1 MILKYAFLALSIC
14 ASFTSLA
21 SENKDIE
28 VIQVSADKLKAH
40 QLSPKD
46 AKISGPFG
54 DDLSLS
60 DIARAITPIS
70 SDMIEQLN
78 ITTLQDILAVTPNSY
93 AASGFGAPSLPT
105 LRGQLGELY
114 QDGVRR
120 QAGNNGFGIPI
131 SFNAIEQIDV
141 VKGAPPV
148 LLGTSQRNGGFVNL
162 HSKTA
167 NTETSQGKATISAGR
182 WDHYSA
188 QLDYSA
194 PIVQGESGF
203 RVSAEHI
210 DNDSF
215 YDYAG
220 FQSDSLFAAV
230 RFLPDD
236 KTSWDLNFE
245 LYHVEFTDNAGINRP
260 TQALIDNGLYITG
273 QGVQPNGSTIPGA
286 GAIVSPTGQVML
298 PRNQVLTDP
307 DNINDATTYLFHS
320 VYKRQLNNQL
330 SLKNI
335 TYFQHLEREEIAQN
349 SFVEIIDGADT
360 VQNRTELNYQW
371 ADNQN
376 TLFALDMRYN
386 KVKGFSQFTTEA
398 DSPIDLTGP
407 IENRRIPLTA
417 EQQARL
423 VELRPGVFVSPGGQ
437 YDINNDGN
445 GDFSLSDT
453 TNSTSVQTGIAIQH
467 DSQWTNLLRTSVG
480 YRIDYYDVK
489 ASDPIAPQGQIAAS
503 DNIYETLHS
512 GQASINYKLTPALTS
527 YMAGS
532 YNQATSNSMAGGNV
546 LGSDNKISAQNFATD
561 NTLAEVG
568 LKYAPADS
576 AWYVDGALFNQRRS
590 LRNRDGSNTGIRT
603 QGFESQAFYDAT
615 SYWFSVGYS
624 YIDARYDN
632 SASSQGA
639 KQVSDI
645 FDNSR
650 PDIINGTAGGAPNF
664 TAFAPS
670 TQRVQGIPEQ
680 SVSVNGGMS
689 ITPQWDI
696 GLGAIYTK
704 SYPLDYLATVYI
716 RDQYTLNL
724 NSRYVFNEQMALRL
738 DITNVTNQDNWR
750 PVFEGGYFGATLVY
764 PELPIHGKL
773 TFTYNF

>member
-1 MILKYAFLALSIC
+1 MKYAFLALSIC

-21 SENKDIE
+21 NANKDIE
-28 VIQVSADKLKAH
+28 VIHVLADKLSAQ

-46 AKISGPFG
+46 ATISGSFG
-54 DDLSLS
+54 DDLALT

-114 QDGVRR
+114 QDGMRR
-120 QAGNNGFGIPI
+120 QAGNNGFGIPV

-148 LLGTSQRNGGFVNL
+148 LLGSSQRNGGFVNL

-167 NTETSQGKATISAGR
+167 STHASQGKIVLSAGR
-182 WDHYSA
+182 WDNYSA

-194 PIVQGESGF
+194 PIIEGESGF

-210 DNDSF
+210 DNNSF

-220 FQSDSLFAAV
+220 YESDSLFAAL

-236 KTSWDLNFE
+236 KTSWDMNFE
-245 LYHVEFTDNAGINRP
+245 LYQVDYTDNAGINRP
-260 TQALIDNGLYITG
+260 TQALIDDGLYITG
-273 QGVQPNGSTIPGA
+273 QGEQANGSTVPGA
-286 GAIVSPTGQVML
+286 GAIVSPTGQVVI
-298 PRNQVLTDP
+298 PRSQVLTDP
-307 DNINDATTYLFHS
+307 ENINNATTYLLHS
-320 VYKRQLNNQL
+320 IYKHQLN
-330 SLKNI
+330 SKTAIKNI
-335 TYFQHLEREEIAQN
+335 TYFQHLQREGIAQN

-360 VQNRTELNYQW
+360 AQSRTELNYQW
-371 ADNQN
+371 DQDQN
-376 TLFALDMRYN
+376 TIFAFDVRYN
-386 KVKGFSQFTTEA
+386 KVKGYSQFTTEA
-398 DSPIDLTGP
+398 DLPIDLTGP
-407 IENRRIPLTA
+407 IENRRIPLTE

-437 YDINNDGN
+437 YDLNNDGS

-453 TNSTSVQTGIAIQH
+453 TNSTSWQTGIAIQH
-467 DSQWTNLLRTSVG
+467 DSRWTNTLSTSIG
-480 YRIDYYDVK
+480 YRLDYYDVK
-489 ASDPIAPQGQIAAS
+489 ASDPIAPKGQIAAS
-503 DNIYETLHS
+503 DTIDEILHS
-512 GQASINYKLTPALTS
+512 AQASINYKLTPELTS
-527 YMAGS
+527 YITAS
-532 YNQATSNSMAGGNV
+532 YNQATSNSMAGGTV
-546 LGSDNKISAQNFATD
+546 LGSDNKISEQNFATD

-568 LKYAPADS
+568 LKYSPNDS
-576 AWYVDGALFNQRRS
+576 AWYIDGALFNQRRS

-603 QGFESQAFYDAT
+603 QGFEAQAFYDTAA
-615 SYWFSVGYS
+615 YWFSIGYS

-632 SASSQGA
+632 SASSQDSS
-639 KQVSDI
+639 QVADA

-650 PDIINGTAGGAPNF
+650 PDIINGTAVGAPNF
-664 TAFAPS
+664 ASFAPS

-680 SVSVNGGMS
+680 SVSFNGGVS
-689 ITPQWDI
+689 ITDDWDI
-696 GLGAIYTK
+696 GLGGIYTK

-716 RDQYTLNL
+716 RDQYTLNV
-724 NSRYVFNEQMALRL
+724 NSRYSFNEQTSLRL
-738 DITNVTNQDNWR
+738 DISNVTNQDNWR
-750 PVFEGGYFGATLVY
+750 PVFEGGYFGSTLVY
-764 PELPIHGKL
+764 PELPIHAKL
-773 TFTYNF
+773 TFQHNF